1 MFCVACNKQPA
12 TFFTHKV
19 GHNIRMYVICVLHT
33 DNQRRG
39 GLGRIF
45 PQTYTQL
52 LTHCKAQNGHNALRT
67 HYTILN
73 ITHIL
78 QCKSFCSRYSYHG
91 LWDLAWRFL
100 SLSWWCPRWV
110 GDGCSSSPRFLCFS
124 LFVLVRWETP
134 FLTELLFI
142 NRLADILRIG
152 LRLRQREK

>member
-1 MFCVACNKQPA
+1 MFRVACNKQPA

-39 GLGRIF
+39 GLGRFFSTNIYTTSNSLQSTER
-45 PQTYTQL
+45 PQR
-52 LTHCKAQNGHNALRT
+52 AQNTLYHFEYYP
-67 HYTILN
+67 HF
-73 ITHIL
+73 
-78 QCKSFCSRYSYHG
+78 KSFCSRYSYHG

-142 NRLADILRIG
+142 NRLANIIRIG